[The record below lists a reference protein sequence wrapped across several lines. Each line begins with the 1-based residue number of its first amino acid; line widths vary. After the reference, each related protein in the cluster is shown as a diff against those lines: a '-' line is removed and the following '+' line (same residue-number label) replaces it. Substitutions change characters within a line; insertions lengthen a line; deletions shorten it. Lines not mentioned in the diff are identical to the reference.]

1 MKGGRTGAALMR
13 DAEGFDAFYAAS
25 VRRVTGQVYLMT
37 GRGSEAD
44 DCVQEA
50 YARAWQ
56 RWGRV
61 SGYHDPE
68 AWVRTVAYRISV
80 DKWRGGVRRRA
91 AHRRYGMTEN
101 LPGVGPDR
109 VAIMEALR
117 RIPAVQRQA
126 IVLYHYVG
134 LPVQQV
140 ADETGVP
147 PGTVKARL
155 ARGRQALA
163 ALLSDPPASGDN
175 DPGVTSHA

>member
-1 MKGGRTGAALMR
+1 MR
-13 DAEGFDAFYAAS
+13 DAESFDAFYAAS

-37 GRGSEAD
+37 GGRPEAD

-61 SGYHDPE
+61 SGYDDPE

-80 DKWRGGVRRRA
+80 DTWRRGVRRRA

-109 VAIMEALR
+109 VAIMDALR
-117 RIPAVQRQA
+117 RIPAAQRQA
-126 IVLYHYVG
+126 IVLYHLVG
-134 LPVQQV
+134 LPVEQV
-140 ADETGVP
+140 ARETGVP
-147 PGTVKARL
+147 AGTVKARL
-155 ARGRQALA
+155 ARGRHALA
-163 ALLSDPPASGDN
+163 ALLSDPPAPGN
-175 DPGVTSHA
+175 HGPGVTSHA

>member
-1 MKGGRTGAALMR
+1 MR
-13 DAEGFDAFYAAS
+13 DAESFDVFYAAS

-37 GRGSEAD
+37 GSRSEAD

-80 DKWRGGVRRRA
+80 DTWRHSLRRRA
-91 AHRRYGMTEN
+91 AYRRYGMTEN

-109 VAIMEALR
+109 VAIIDALR
-117 RIPAVQRQA
+117 RIPAAQRQA
-126 IVLYHYVG
+126 IVLYHLVG
-134 LPVQQV
+134 LPVEQV
-140 ADETGVP
+140 ARETGVP
-147 PGTVKARL
+147 AGTVKARL

-163 ALLSDPPASGDN
+163 ALLSDHPPASGDHG
-175 DPGVTSHA
+175 PGVSSHA